1 MVCGVYMGNF
11 SLKCG
16 KAAFKLTFEE
26 LINNATQL
34 ARCGFQ
40 APLSHSKHNY
50 KTPDCFLEKKSVEM
64 VLATAKETHFIIVV
78 QNFPLY

>member
-1 MVCGVYMGNF
+1 MGNF
-11 SLKCG
+11 SLKFG
-16 KAAFKLTFEE
+16 NAAFKLTFEE

-40 APLSHSKHNY
+40 TPLSHSKHSY
-50 KTPDCFLEKKSVEM
+50 KTPDCFLEKKYFEM
-64 VLATAKETHFIIVV
+64 VLATEKETHFIIMV